1 MRGPRGPFTGVA
13 KWAYVVPFVQVEVK
27 KAEPRDSKAPGQLGP
42 GQWVPRGILSAANG
56 WTTQPA
62 QGWQQPYGP
71 QGEWEHLWSTF
82 LDSILSTLKQPTC
95 PSSLLQGV
103 WVSTTGQP
111 IGVFSSHQDAFV
123 SIHILASGNV
133 AQRCAWESPSHFS
146 ECAGSSLSFKAQ
158 TCTRRGWV
166 GRRHFAAHVITDS

>member
-1 MRGPRGPFTGVA
+1 MSLCR
-13 KWAYVVPFVQVEVK
+13 PFVQVEVK

-82 LDSILSTLKQPTC
+82 LD
-95 PSSLLQGV
+95 
-103 WVSTTGQP
+103 
-111 IGVFSSHQDAFV
+111 
-123 SIHILASGNV
+123 
-133 AQRCAWESPSHFS
+133 
-146 ECAGSSLSFKAQ
+146 
-158 TCTRRGWV
+158 
-166 GRRHFAAHVITDS
+166 